1 MIAEVPSWSPDIDE
15 SDNIWEQGMVPYILK
30 NDLDD
35 EVIEVIKK
43 TFDAITK
50 SVPCIA
56 FK

>member
-35 EVIEVIKK
+35 EEKDVIKE
-43 TFDAITK
+43 TFDTITNK
-50 SVPCIA
+50 IPCITS
-56 FK
+56 K